1 MPYSCDRI
9 ETLCCASI
17 ADAAVDFGV
26 RNVSLGHMTRDLLAA
41 KVSSAFAGGRVRF
54 MSTGSLSHVTPE
66 GKAKMVDVSG
76 KSVTQ
81 REARARA
88 VVCVGPKI
96 SQLIRSNEIRKGDVL
111 SVSKIAAI
119 LASKRTSEIIPLC
132 HNIPLSLVD
141 VTTKLNTQTHEVIVE
156 ALVRC
161 DGKTGVEMEALTAV
175 TVASLTIYD
184 MCKAVSHDIV
194 IKDVMLV
201 AKSGG
206 KTDYSRNSTDK
217 PDEKEGDLKKIT
229 LKYNRDPLEDKDERF
244 YPTPI

>member
-1 MPYSCDRI
+1 
-9 ETLCCASI
+9 
-17 ADAAVDFGV
+17 
-26 RNVSLGHMTRDLLAA
+26 MTRDLLAA
-41 KVSSAFAGGRVRF
+41 QGSTMRFHGVRY

-88 VVCVGPKI
+88 VVVVGPQI
-96 SQLIRSNEIRKGDVL
+96 AHLIRSNEIRKGDVL

-141 VTTKLNTQTHEVIVE
+141 VTTKLNTHTHEVIVE

-175 TVASLTIYD
+175 TVAALTIYD

-194 IKDVMLV
+194 IRDVMLV

-206 KTDYSRNSTDK
+206 KSDYVREE
-217 PDEKEGDLKKIT
+217 PQQEHLKSIT
-229 LKYNRDPLEDKDERF
+229 LTYKPVDDKDERF

>member
-1 MPYSCDRI
+1 MS
-9 ETLCCASI
+9 
-17 ADAAVDFGV
+17 ADGALVGLSGM
-26 RNVSLGHMTRDLLAA
+26 VSTLLAA
-41 KVSSAFAGGRVRF
+41 QVFAGQKQSVRL
-54 MSTGSLSHVTPE
+54 MSTGMLSHVTPE

-88 VVCVGPKI
+88 IVAVGPKI
-96 SQLIRSNEIRKGDVL
+96 AHLIRSNEIRKGDVL

-141 VTTKLNTQTHEVIVE
+141 VTTKLNTQTNEVIVE

-194 IKDVMLV
+194 IRDVVLLS
-201 AKSGG
+201 KSGG
-206 KTDYSRNSTDK
+206 KNDFSRK
-217 PDEKEGDLKKIT
+217 VDESKGSDASGDLKKIT
-229 LKYNRDPLEDKDERF
+229 LKYNRDPVDEKGEHF
-244 YPTPI
+244 YPPTPI